1 MKNNSKYMKKIN
13 RLKKLRPERN
23 ALAKCLETTE
33 KENDLFHNGL
43 ISLKEL
49 GFIDIDVKLMKNN
62 KQQLRIIALNKIGV
76 QKLEEL
82 EQKCNHFHIG
92 KGKMSRKQFTDNK
105 HEHKRGQR

>member
-23 ALAKCLETTE
+23 ALAKSLETTE

-43 ISLKEL
+43 NRLKEL

-62 KQQLRIIALNKIGV
+62 EQQLRIIALNKIGV

-82 EQKCNHFHIG
+82 EQKCNHFHIANG
-92 KGKMSRKQFTDNK
+92 KISEKQFIDKK
-105 HEHKRGQR
+105 HKICR